1 MFRIPSNIYT
11 ARSFL
16 GASLLRPEQPSVLV
30 VDDSRLVR
38 RRLVTLLQDLDPEV
52 VVGEA
57 GDPGAALDLLRW
69 MRPDVVILDL
79 NLPGGSGFDVLR
91 DIRKQPDPPLVMI
104 FTSHG
109 EEPYRRRSLEGGAD
123 FFFDKGK
130 DLAQLLVVVRSCL
143 QARGRAV
150 S

>member
-1 MFRIPSNIYT
+1 MPRVDPKPYT
-11 ARSFL
+11 LLGFL
-16 GASLLRPEQPSVLV
+16 GAGLLQPAQPSVLV
-30 VDDSRLVR
+30 VDDSALVR
-38 RRLVTLLQDLDPEV
+38 RRLVLLLEELEGDV

-57 GDPGAALDLLRW
+57 TDTAEALEALRW
-69 MRPDVVILDL
+69 TRPDVVILDL

-91 DIRKQPDPPLVMI
+91 DIRKQPEPPLVMV

-109 EEPYRRRSLEGGAD
+109 EEPYRRRSLEEGAD

-130 DLAQLLVVVRSCL
+130 DLAQLLAVVRSCL
-143 QARGRAV
+143 EARGRAV